1 MIISLFFLIKDE
13 TLEIFNNLNFYLS
26 NTVFINTQLLIIF
39 LFLSFLSNL
48 FLSLRKSFDEKSIV
62 FMDFFSIIILNIFL
76 NPLLAFT
83 IYFCFLHSIRHS
95 IKLAFELNKDVYKG
109 LILFFKKAIPLTILT
124 VIIFLIILYVL
135 QNNFEFNQ
143 SINQVI
149 FVGLASLTFPH
160 ILLEYLTEKN
170 AK

>member
-1 MIISLFFLIKDE
+1 M
-13 TLEIFNNLNFYLS
+13 
-26 NTVFINTQLLIIF
+26 
-39 LFLSFLSNL
+39 
-48 FLSLRKSFDEKSIV
+48 
-62 FMDFFSIIILNIFL
+62 ILNIFL

-95 IKLAFELNKDVYKG
+95 IKLVFELNKNVYKG
-109 LILFFKKAIPLTILT
+109 LILFFKKAIPLTFLT
-124 VIIFLIILYVL
+124 VIIFLIVLYVL